1 MHANMHAQTCMHMHV
16 RTHTQTCMPTSLTVS
31 RNHAWFKYLNGY
43 RYVAMNLVNSCY
55 NMVHDT
61 LEIVMTNHSNGIA
74 NGVPGWAC
82 ATLSGLI
89 MKLYNNIIMPSQQ
102 NKPSYTTETTYCT
115 L

>member
-1 MHANMHAQTCMHMHV
+1 
-16 RTHTQTCMPTSLTVS
+16 
-31 RNHAWFKYLNGY
+31 
-43 RYVAMNLVNSCY
+43 MNLVNSCY

-61 LEIVMTNHSNGIA
+61 LEIVMTIHSNGIA